1 MKNKRLTYTV
11 EEAKKKLEYY
21 CSYQDRCHT
30 EVEKKL
36 YEMNMIPLAQEA
48 IILHLIENNFLNE
61 ERFSRS
67 FARGKF
73 RIKKWG
79 KQRIIRELKQRNV
92 SKYNI
97 EIALKEIDQEEYLK
111 VLYELTRKKW
121 DTILEI
127 NQFKKRK
134 KITDFLL
141 RQGFESDLIYIE
153 INQIM
158 IGEEPK

>member
-48 IILHLIENNFLNE
+48 ITLHLIENNFLNE

-111 VLYELTRKKW
+111 VLYELTQKKW
-121 DTILEI
+121 DVILER
-127 NQFKKRK
+127 NLFKKRK
-134 KITDFLL
+134 KITDYLL

>member
-48 IILHLIENNFLNE
+48 ITLHLIENNFLNE

-111 VLYELTRKKW
+111 VLYELTQKKW
-121 DTILEI
+121 DTILER

-153 INQIM
+153 INQKM

>member
-48 IILHLIENNFLNE
+48 ITLHLIENNFLNE

-153 INQIM
+153 INQKM

>member
-48 IILHLIENNFLNE
+48 IILHLLENDFLNE

-97 EIALKEIDQEEYLK
+97 EIALKEINQEEYLE
-111 VLYELTRKKW
+111 VLSELTQKKW
-121 DTILEI
+121 DAILEK

-141 RQGFESDLIYIE
+141 RKGFESDLIYIE

>member
-97 EIALKEIDQEEYLK
+97 EIALKEIDQEEYLE
-111 VLYELTRKKW
+111 VLSELTKKKW
-121 DTILEI
+121 DAILEK

-141 RQGFESDLIYIE
+141 RKGFESNLIYME
-153 INQIM
+153 IDQIM
-158 IGEEPK
+158 IGDEPK

>member
-48 IILHLIENNFLNE
+48 IILHLLENDFLNE

-111 VLYELTRKKW
+111 VLYELTQKKW
-121 DTILEI
+121 DTILER

-134 KITDFLL
+134 KITDYLL
-141 RQGFESDLIYIE
+141 RKGFESDLIYIE